1 MRCPKCGH
9 DNPPDTLFCEECDWR
24 LDVRYRAPKKRN
36 PMAFSI
42 VALIIGIVSIAL
54 CFVDGASA
62 AAAVI
67 GAVGLVIGSYSVNL
81 PRYLQ
86 DCNNKTAYMGIA
98 GVGMILSV
106 FGFILG
112 LMYFAGVL

>member
-24 LDVRYRAPKKRN
+24 LDVGYRAPKKRN
-36 PMAFSI
+36 PMAFVVIALVVGVVS
-42 VALIIGIVSIAL
+42 VALG
-54 CFVDGASA
+54 FVDGAA
-62 AAAVI
+62 I
-67 GAVGLVIGSYSVNL
+67 GGVVVGALGLVLGSYSVNL

-86 DCNNKTAYMGIA
+86 DSNKGVCMGLA

-112 LMYFAGVL
+112 LMVYAGVF